1 MEELCSAAA
10 MERMMVVMAAF
21 GGFVGLLAL
30 MVLSS
35 MWKGYVLTVL
45 WAWFVVP
52 TFGLP
57 ALAIAPAIGL
67 AMVVSFLTHQSDAIK
82 EPEGDFAE
90 RLAKSVSLVLV
101 MPALVLGVGWV
112 VHQFM

>member
-1 MEELCSAAA
+1 
-10 MERMMVVMAAF
+10 MVAMAAF

-35 MWKGYVLTVL
+35 MWKGYVLMIL

-67 AMVVSFLTHQSDAIK
+67 AMVVSFLTYQSDASK
-82 EPEGDFAE
+82 EPECEFSE
-90 RLAKSVSLVLV
+90 RMAKAVARALLT
-101 MPALVLGVGWV
+101 PAFVLGIGWV
-112 VHQFM
+112 VRQFM